1 MVLAAL
7 RRLATLIL
15 ATSAGVIA
23 VGILFALALG
33 SSLSRA
39 ISLGFYGLGSF
50 LLIAGFFI
58 GNRGPSRV
66 KAEEGRPFLFF
77 FGQRKL
83 RWATADEQEQTL
95 NESAVFVTLGFVLI
109 LIGVAVDSRY
119 QLF

>member
-1 MVLAAL
+1 MLLAAL
-7 RRLATLIL
+7 RRFLTLIAL
-15 ATSAGVIA
+15 ASAGVVA
-23 VGILFALALG
+23 VGAVLALLLG

-50 LLIAGFFI
+50 LLIAGFFV

-66 KAEEGRPFLFF
+66 KSEQGRPFLFF
-77 FGQRKL
+77 FGQRRL
-83 RWATADEQEQTL
+83 RWATAEEQEQTL
-95 NESAVFVTLGFVLI
+95 SESAVFVAVGFILI